1 MTIRQR
7 LLWLG
12 LATLALPWAGCQYA
26 REMESSLRAAE
37 QQGLLA
43 VAQSIAT
50 SLQGR
55 SDLLYQSGVPP
66 TTRASSNDFEPVP
79 LRSAPLLDGMADDW
93 PGVRTAWRE
102 YNSIRGDKL
111 RVLTGTQGGYLF
123 VLLDVSDN
131 RLVFDA
137 SDTAALDTESPR

>member
-1 MTIRQR
+1 MSIRQR

-26 REMESSLRAAE
+26 REMEFSLRAAE

-55 SDLLYQSGVPP
+55 SELCQ
-66 TTRASSNDFEPVP
+66 
-79 LRSAPLLDGMADDW
+79 
-93 PGVRTAWRE
+93 
-102 YNSIRGDKL
+102 
-111 RVLTGTQGGYLF
+111 QGGLRWRC
-123 VLLDVSDN
+123 VLAKAQDFCN
-131 RLVFDA
+131 F
-137 SDTAALDTESPR
+137 